1 MLPGPAP
8 QPPGIDDE
16 LPLPPPLPTTSAFAA
31 VLERKELL
39 DHGAVGNVFRARM
52 SGLELVLK
60 EAKGEAS
67 ATSVAREAQALSIC
81 SGHPNIVQ
89 LHAAWASRGVSVLVL
104 EHCGTS
110 LHKAP
115 CRPPTLE
122 APWKN

>member
-31 VLERKELL
+31 LLERKELL

-81 SGHPNIVQ
+81 SGH
-89 LHAAWASRGVSVLVL
+89 LMLR
-104 EHCGTS
+104 
-110 LHKAP
+110 AP
-115 CRPPTLE
+115 QHSATPCCLGQQGCVRLS
-122 APWKN
+122 A

>member
-31 VLERKELL
+31 LLERKELL

-52 SGLELVLK
+52 SGVELVLK

-67 ATSVAREAQALSIC
+67 ATSVAREAQA
-81 SGHPNIVQ
+81 
-89 LHAAWASRGVSVLVL
+89 AWASRGVSVLVL

-110 LHKAP
+110 LDKAP
-115 CRPPTLE
+115 CRPPALE